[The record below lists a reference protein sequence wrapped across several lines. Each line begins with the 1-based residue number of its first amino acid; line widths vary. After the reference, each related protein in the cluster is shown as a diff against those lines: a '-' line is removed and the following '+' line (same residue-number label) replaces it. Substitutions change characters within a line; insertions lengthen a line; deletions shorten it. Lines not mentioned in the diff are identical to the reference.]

1 MELSRLR
8 RMNGSDPGRWTL
20 HLQYAELASV
30 SSSYTMTQI
39 MATHTTL
46 LVLLEGS
53 CQLKKRSLIIPM
65 EKDTL
70 YVCYAGTT
78 FELAG
83 EGEPPLVAML
93 RIEFYEPEGLHPGSL
108 KSMAHYGPH
117 LLPEELVHP
126 VPGAAGDSCRSIC
139 GALRSDNPMLRLRAQ
154 LLTMELLLEAVP
166 ASAADLSRHSGGLER
181 VKRYMDEH
189 PEEPLTVERLAQL
202 AAISPKHFAE
212 QFKKAYGKS
221 VREYI
226 TGLRLNRAKRLMLSS
241 GRRLKD
247 IAHAVGYQ
255 DEFYFSRLFKKEFG
269 LSPSSYVNK
278 RKQKLAAYAC
288 ASILGYL
295 LPLEQLPYLA
305 PLHPKW
311 ASYYF
316 EHFGTDIPYHLEC
329 GTTDDLQHPSLQ
341 RIAEA
346 APDMIICPD
355 ETSEAELERLQAVA
369 PVVKLLP
376 EAPGS
381 WRTNLLELARLLGMN
396 AEAGRWISQFEDG
409 NRQARAMLDSGSGAP
424 SVLFVRMIR
433 GQLLGFGSSGTL
445 DYVYNELGL
454 RRPHL
459 APEDGDESAPVTLE
473 QLEAED
479 VDYVALL
486 IRQDSQTLE
495 LWHALQRTSEW
506 SRLRVVREQRLRLLS
521 SNPWREYS
529 PVALERIREDVLL
542 HIGGKK
548 SMPNPPFV
556 YGVNGQNLS

>member
-1 MELSRLR
+1 MELSRVR
-8 RMNGSDPGRWTL
+8 QMKTSHSERWTL

-53 CQLKKRSLIIPM
+53 CQLKKRSRIIPM
-65 EKDTL
+65 EKDTI

-83 EGEPPLVAML
+83 EGEPPLVAVL
-93 RIEFYEPEGLHPGSL
+93 RIEFYEPEGGHSGSL
-108 KSMAHYGPH
+108 KSAADYGPQ

-166 ASAADLSRHSGGLER
+166 ASATDLSRHSGGLER
-181 VKRYMDEH
+181 VKRYIDEH

-202 AAISPKHFAE
+202 AALSPKHFAE
-212 QFKKAYGKS
+212 LFKKTYGKS
-221 VREYI
+221 VREYM

-269 LSPSSYVNK
+269 LSPSGYVNK
-278 RKQKLAAYAC
+278 RKRKLAAYAC
-288 ASILGYL
+288 ASTLGYL

-316 EHFGTDIPYHLEC
+316 EHYGADIPYHLDC
-329 GTTDDLQHPSLQ
+329 GTTDDMGHPSLQ
-341 RIAEA
+341 RITEA
-346 APDMIICPD
+346 VPDLILCPD
-355 ETSEAELERLQAVA
+355 ETSAAELERLQAVA

-381 WRTNLLELARLLGMN
+381 WRTNLLELSKLLGMN
-396 AEAGRWISQFEDG
+396 TEADRWITQFEAA
-409 NRQARAMLDSGSGAP
+409 NRQARSTLESGSGVP

-433 GQLLGFGSSGTL
+433 GQLLGFGSPGTL
-445 DYVYNELGL
+445 DYVYNDLGV
-454 RRPHL
+454 RRPNL
-459 APEDGDESAPVTLE
+459 APEDGDEGVPVTLE
-473 QLEAED
+473 QLGAGD

-486 IRQDSQTLE
+486 IRQDSETLE
-495 LWHALQRTSEW
+495 LWHALQRTAEW
-506 SRLRVVREQRLRLLS
+506 CSLRVVREQRLLLLS

-529 PVALERIREDVLL
+529 PVALERIREDLIL
-542 HIGGKK
+542 HVGGKK

-556 YGVNGQNLS
+556 YGANGQNLS